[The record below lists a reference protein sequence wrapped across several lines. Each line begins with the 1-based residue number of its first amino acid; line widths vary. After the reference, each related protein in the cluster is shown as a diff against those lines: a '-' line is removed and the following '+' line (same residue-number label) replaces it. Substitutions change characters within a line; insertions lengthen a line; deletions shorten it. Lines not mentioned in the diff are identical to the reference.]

1 MTTNNWIKNQFIKA
15 SLKMNYDRS
24 NKFGT
29 DSTLRKQEKGG
40 TQQRNV
46 SSLDKLQHIA
56 DKSPQNTQMKALKDQ
71 MQKKSDPFQLKSEG
85 ASGSK
90 ALPAQL
96 QSGVE
101 QLSGL
106 NMSDVKVNYGSPEP
120 SKIGAAA
127 YAQGSDIHLGPGQE
141 QHLAHEAW
149 HVVQQ
154 KKGKVSTTN
163 TINGTPVNENNSL
176 EKEAD
181 QMGSKAQ
188 GLGKNASSILQKVS
202 LNVKD
207 RGIIQKV
214 EGDEAAVAEP
224 QVEAAPNPV
233 LIEKLFK
240 YRGLVDMAKNAQD
253 ILGNG
258 DLWSSNLNET
268 DNIGKVETAGKL
280 AGAATRAGAGG
291 SESISGADKVAGTIS
306 ASVGSSITALFGMI
320 KSLRTLYQGFKGNDK
335 MAVAMG
341 SSEFVNSV
349 KSGLQTANSIIKA
362 TSGVVNPAIAA
373 AIPGLGIVVS
383 AADIM
388 INLSNSLNASQAEG
402 EMSQVSE
409 SYKTQLI
416 GLVGPKP
423 EETADK
429 LFVNESRGKFLHKKE
444 YLRLKPGAMT
454 RLEGIAASDQQETD
468 FNTFKTEMGLPA
480 NIKFSEF
487 YMSVRTYELGSKLQ
501 EINQKRKVHGGNQ
514 IFTSL
519 ISIAGDIAA
528 FFPADG
534 GITAASLKGT
544 AAAISGGLAAG
555 KFIQQQS
562 RNSGWFGG
570 DTNRSSDAKHQ
581 EYVQHAKSIYMILAQ
596 AGLKGKEEMSL
607 ETSQIDKII
616 PVESMIRAAGA
627 SPSAVY
633 ETDYGKPDSVTKQVK
648 LIVDS
653 MKKGRG

>member
-1 MTTNNWIKNQFIKA
+1 
-15 SLKMNYDRS
+15 MNLNHS
-24 NKFGT
+24 HKLGT
-29 DSTLRKQEKGG
+29 DPSHRNQEKGG
-40 TQQRNV
+40 TQQREV
-46 SSLDKLQHIA
+46 SSLDALQLLA
-56 DKSPQNTQMKALKDQ
+56 TKSPQITQMMALKSQID
-71 MQKKSDPFQLKSEG
+71 KKSGPLQLKDSSNTGQKELPTQL
-85 ASGSK
+85 K
-90 ALPAQL
+90 A
-96 QSGVE
+96 GVE
-101 QLSGL
+101 QLSGV
-106 NMSDVKVNYGSPEP
+106 NMGDVKVNYSSAKP

-127 YAQGSDIHLGPGQE
+127 YAQGSEIHLGPGQE
-141 QHLAHEAW
+141 QHLPHEAW

-154 KKGKVSTTN
+154 KKGRVKTTN
-163 TINGTPVNENNSL
+163 TINGTPVNEERNL
-176 EKEAD
+176 ENEAD

-188 GLGKNASSILQKVS
+188 GLGQNTSKILQKVS
-202 LNVKD
+202 LNLSD
-207 RGIIQKV
+207 RGIIQKN
-214 EGDEAAVAEP
+214 ETDAQTAAP
-224 QVEAAPNPV
+224 VEAPETAETPNPV
-233 LIEKLFK
+233 LLEKLTK

-258 DLWSSNLNET
+258 ALWASNLSET
-268 DNIGKVETAGKL
+268 DKMGQAETAGKL
-280 AGAATRAGAGG
+280 AGSATTAGG
-291 SESISGADKVAGTIS
+291 SGSQKIDGADQIAGNIS
-306 ASVGSSITALFGMI
+306 ASVGSSITALFSII
-320 KSLRTLYQGFKGNDK
+320 KSVRTLYQGFKGNDK
-335 MAVAMG
+335 MAVAIG
-341 SSEFVNSV
+341 SKEFMNSV

-362 TSGVVNPAIAA
+362 TSGVVNPGIAA

-388 INLSNSLNASQAEG
+388 INLYNSLNASQAEN

-423 EETADK
+423 EKTADK
-429 LFVNESRGKFLHKKE
+429 LFVDESRGKFLNYKK
-444 YLRLKPGAMT
+444 YLRLRPGAMT
-454 RLEGIAASDQQETD
+454 RLESIAASDQQETD

-480 NIKFSEF
+480 SINFSEF
-487 YMSVRTYELGSKLQ
+487 YISVRSYELGSKLQ

-519 ISIAGDIAA
+519 ISIAGDIAT

-534 GITAASLKGT
+534 GITAASLKG
-544 AAAISGGLAAG
+544 ASAAISGGLAAG

-562 RNSGWFGG
+562 RNSGLLGG
-570 DTNRSSDAKHQ
+570 DTTRSSSAKHQ

-616 PVESMIRAAGA
+616 PVESMISAAGA

-633 ETDYGKPDSVTKQVK
+633 NTNYSNPDSVTSQIK